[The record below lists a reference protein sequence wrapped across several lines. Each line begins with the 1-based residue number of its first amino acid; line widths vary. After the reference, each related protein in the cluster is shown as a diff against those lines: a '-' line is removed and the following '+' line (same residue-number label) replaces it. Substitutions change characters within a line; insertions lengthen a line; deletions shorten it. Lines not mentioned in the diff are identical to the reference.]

1 MTARVYCAVLLC
13 LYGCLS
19 TTEAAPGTTAA
30 CRLPIVPGP
39 CEAIIPRWAF
49 DSSVGQCV
57 SFTYGGCKGNGN
69 NFYSQKECEESCG
82 VMMRRAACR
91 LPIVPGPCEAY
102 IPRWAFDSSV
112 GKCVFFVY
120 GGCKGNDNQFNS
132 RKKCEESCGVMMGR
146 EACKSKP
153 DSGPCFG
160 LMERFYYNSSIMTCQ
175 TFTYGGCKGNQNN
188 FVTKKEC
195 LESCRTEAACR
206 LPIVPGPCKA
216 SIPRWAFD
224 SSVGKCV
231 SFIYGGCG
239 DNGNN
244 FYSQKEC
251 EENCK
256 VMMRRGDD

>member
-49 DSSVGQCV
+49 DSSVGKCV

-69 NFYSQKECEESCG
+69 NFYSQKKCEESCG
-82 VMMRRAACR
+82 GRAACR
-91 LPIVPGPCEAY
+91 LPIVPGSCLAY

-112 GKCVFFVY
+112 GKCVSFIY
-120 GGCKGNDNQFNS
+120 GGCGDNGNNFNS
-132 RKKCEESCGVMMGR
+132 RKECEENCGVMMKR

-160 LMERFYYNSSIMTCQ
+160 MMERFYYNSSIMTCQ

-216 SIPRWAFD
+216 YMPRWAFD

-251 EENCK
+251 EESCG
-256 VMMRRGDD
+256 VMMRRDD